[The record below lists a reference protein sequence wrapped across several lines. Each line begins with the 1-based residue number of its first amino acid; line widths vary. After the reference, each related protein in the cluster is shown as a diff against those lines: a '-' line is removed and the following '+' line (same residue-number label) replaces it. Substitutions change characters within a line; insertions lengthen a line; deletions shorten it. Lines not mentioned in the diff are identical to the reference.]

1 MEMVGK
7 AIVSEKWKS
16 HIPRMEKSHYFDQNV
31 PNCSKFIK
39 NVCLIIMPIESPRR
53 KSNPLILAN
62 ILICL
67 FHSILEIIRPPCRL
81 FLMILYSTHQAVSW
95 SLHNTGRGNL
105 LTCSIDACESYLRL
119 YYAADLCRSEIGNI
133 H

>member
-16 HIPRMEKSHYFDQNV
+16 HIPRMEKSYSFIKTFQIV
-31 PNCSKFIK
+31 PNIK
-39 NVCLIIMPIESPRR
+39 NVCLIIMPIEFPRR

-62 ILICL
+62 ISICL